1 MSSYPRL
8 DIALASG
15 GLTLPEGRI
24 AVLGPRAGAPLDA
37 LPKDRT
43 EVITGFFPDHQ
54 YFERQGLTCRTV
66 PEGRYDLVLVLLP
79 RAKALARAWIAQ
91 AAEICDGVI
100 AVDGTKD
107 AGVESVLRDCRKRA
121 EVSGPVNKA
130 HGKLFWFEGGDF
142 ADWAAGPQVLEQGFH
157 TAPGV
162 FSADGID
169 PASALLGASLPEK
182 LGSRVI
188 DLGGGWGYLTAQVL
202 TRAGVAHVDLVEA
215 DHAALACARLNLSDP
230 RVSFHWAD
238 ATAWSPQTR
247 ADAVVMN
254 PPFHTERKAD
264 PELGRA
270 FIRKAAASLSPRGTL
285 WMVANRHLPYEPV
298 LAECFAE
305 HEEIAGTGAF
315 KVIRAAAPRGPGA
328 SRQLRRKPRS

>member
-1 MSSYPRL
+1 MKLTICAVGRL
-8 DIALASG
+8 RKGPEADLIDDYLMRATRTGRALGFGTASVTEVEDKKG
-15 GLTLPEGRI
+15 GGMAAEAALLSNALPENARI
-24 AVLGPRAGAPLDA
+24 VALDERGK
-37 LPKDRT
+37 LLTSP
-43 EVITGFFPDHQ
+43 GFADQ
-54 YFERQGLTCRTV
+54 
-66 PEGRYDLVLVLLP
+66 
-79 RAKALARAWIAQ
+79 LARWRD
-91 AAEICDGVI
+91 DGI
-100 AVDGTKD
+100 
-107 AGVESVLRDCRKRA
+107 RDTA
-121 EVSGPVNKA
+121 
-130 HGKLFWFEGGDF
+130 FIIGG
-142 ADWAAGPQVLEQGFH
+142 
-157 TAPGV
+157 
-162 FSADGID
+162 ADGID

-215 DHAALACARLNLSDP
+215 DHAALACARLNLTDP